1 MDQNKY
7 SIEKIQAACRLRE
20 IRENTG
26 LSQEKIA
33 EVLGIS
39 VSGYKK
45 IESGENIISLD
56 RLKILHKQMSVST
69 DYILYGEMKSADDIW
84 KSILNCTEEDKL
96 LLLYRL
102 WFYFVKT
109 KKGVFSLTE
118 EQREID
124 KVIMESIKELQDN
137 GEE

>member
-26 LSQEKIA
+26 LSQEKFA

-56 RLKILHKQMSVST
+56 RLKILYKQMSVST